1 MYMYVTLS
9 AVQTFP
15 EHFLKC
21 YFSDFMFLVL
31 YSFYNTVLLFYTNTS
46 IMLILFLHTTLEKI
60 TIFANKSLHY
70 IG

>member
-15 EHFLKC
+15 KLFLKC

-31 YSFYNTVLLFYTNTS
+31 YSFYNNILLSYTKTS
-46 IMLILFLHTTLEKI
+46 IMLFLFLHTMLDKI
-60 TIFANKSLHY
+60 TIHVYANKS
-70 IG
+70 